1 LICGTSA
8 TSYLGV
14 LREGDVPYGKA
25 ARNTNTIQRDVED
38 AIPYSLLRK
47 DAIPYRKNQ
56 LSMIKV
62 YRFQIVPPS
71 RMPSLMKMPS
81 GIQTHR
87 CGTSRTPSPTFC
99 FATIPSLTGVR
110 DVEDAIPYILLRK
123 DAVPY
128 IFLFCVI
135 F

>member
-1 LICGTSA
+1 VVNFAWQLKHYVLRYINRLQLSFQDAIPYFIFFSEHFTYRDSLICGTSA

-47 DAIPYRKNQ
+47 DAIPYSLLRKDAIPYRKNQ

-62 YRFQIVPPS
+62 
-71 RMPSLMKMPS
+71 
-81 GIQTHR
+81 
-87 CGTSRTPSPTFC
+87 
-99 FATIPSLTGVR
+99 
-110 DVEDAIPYILLRK
+110 
-123 DAVPY
+123 
-128 IFLFCVI
+128 
-135 F
+135 